1 MDSNEGQAPE
11 GQPVSAGRRGT
22 LHIDHGW
29 TPEGLRAELE
39 AEGLD
44 PDREVAKMRA
54 IARELREKHLGPAA
68 SPTRSTF
75 EIAYPAFEE
84 SVSAGPAN
92 WVGDGC
98 QAASM
103 SAKQM
108 LGDPGEDCVWVRVRG
123 DSMRDADVLDGAHV
137 LINRKLEPRDGDIV
151 FAHIAG
157 RGQVL
162 KRLRRGRD
170 GSAVLQSATQG
181 HMDLLVEDPANL
193 TIHGVAIAS
202 VKRLTRGK

>member
-1 MDSNEGQAPE
+1 MSQKD
-11 GQPVSAGRRGT
+11 GQPPEDRSNVPRPLGT
-22 LHIDHGW
+22 LHRDHGW

-44 PDREVAKMRA
+44 PDREVAKLRA
-54 IARELREKHLGPAA
+54 LGRELREKRLGDAA
-68 SPTRSTF
+68 SPAPSTF

-84 SVSAGPAN
+84 SVAAGPAN

-123 DSMRDADVLDGAHV
+123 DSMREADVPDGAHV
-137 LINRKLEPRDGDIV
+137 LINRKLEPRDGDVV
-151 FAHIAG
+151 FAHVAG

-202 VKRLTRGK
+202 VKRLPRGK